1 MTEEQISKLDLDN
14 KIFMNI
20 LLKTLP
26 YWKEDFFNDIN
37 YKENVK
43 NILRKENY
51 SESDIITTFEI
62 MKNGKN
68 FKGKFKMLQEIKML
82 SSEFQP
88 RGKYVFVKPDIV
100 NLEEKTNTGII
111 LSSKKSITDR
121 PVSGVILAVGNEV
134 EDLKVGDYVIFPS
147 TDGIDLKF
155 EDSDTLIEQ
164 PQYMLLRN
172 ESIIGLKKI

>member
-1 MTEEQISKLDLDN
+1 
-14 KIFMNI
+14 
-20 LLKTLP
+20 
-26 YWKEDFFNDIN
+26 
-37 YKENVK
+37 
-43 NILRKENY
+43 
-51 SESDIITTFEI
+51 
-62 MKNGKN
+62 
-68 FKGKFKMLQEIKML
+68 MLQEIKML

-121 PVSGVILAVGNEV
+121 PVSGVILAVGNEI

>member
-1 MTEEQISKLDLDN
+1 
-14 KIFMNI
+14 
-20 LLKTLP
+20 
-26 YWKEDFFNDIN
+26 
-37 YKENVK
+37 
-43 NILRKENY
+43 
-51 SESDIITTFEI
+51 
-62 MKNGKN
+62 
-68 FKGKFKMLQEIKML
+68 MLQEIKML

-100 NLEEKTNTGII
+100 NLEVRTNAGII

-134 EDLKVGDYVIFPS
+134 EDLKVGDYVIFPA

>member
-1 MTEEQISKLDLDN
+1 M
-14 KIFMNI
+14 
-20 LLKTLP
+20 
-26 YWKEDFFNDIN
+26 
-37 YKENVK
+37 
-43 NILRKENY
+43 
-51 SESDIITTFEI
+51 
-62 MKNGKN
+62 
-68 FKGKFKMLQEIKML
+68 
-82 SSEFQP
+82 
-88 RGKYVFVKPDIV
+88 

>member
-1 MTEEQISKLDLDN
+1 
-14 KIFMNI
+14 
-20 LLKTLP
+20 
-26 YWKEDFFNDIN
+26 
-37 YKENVK
+37 
-43 NILRKENY
+43 
-51 SESDIITTFEI
+51 
-62 MKNGKN
+62 
-68 FKGKFKMLQEIKML
+68 MLQEIKML

-164 PQYMLLRN
+164 SQYMLLRN